1 MKARNTTRVTHGIQG
16 AKDVVVYVM
25 GTSNANPKN
34 VPSKVVPR
42 VEFWYKRKA
51 SVVPLVMIKK
61 AFVPFL
67 GTPITRLLTG
77 KFSSFKAVAST
88 Y

>member
-1 MKARNTTRVTHGIQG
+1 MKARNTPRVTHGIQG
-16 AKDVVVYVM
+16 VKNVVAYVM

-34 VPSKVVPR
+34 VPSKVVKM
-42 VEFWYKRKA
+42 EFWYKRKA